1 MIHQTKSSKSIHQST
16 RPGPWM
22 LTPRPPAR
30 ASVMI
35 LDILLTPLGIC
46 HFSPQHIKKRQSA
59 KHMDVLGE
67 KSKANSLM
75 AEVKNRRRALQMN
88 IGTGPFC
95 TGKTPYTPAP
105 THEKFLVLER
115 HSNIQML
122 HSHWRFPILTKV
134 QILSASRWGIKWT
147 ISETAPQWGQSCK
160 GKCGLRWE
168 IRSHL
173 HSDSGMDS
181 EQPLQE
187 LGWGEGGGASRN
199 PETSRWEARAAGLG
213 QHPFKCASVRVK
225 KKR

>member
-1 MIHQTKSSKSIHQST
+1 
-16 RPGPWM
+16 M

-122 HSHWRFPILTKV
+122 HSH
-134 QILSASRWGIKWT
+134 
-147 ISETAPQWGQSCK
+147 
-160 GKCGLRWE
+160 
-168 IRSHL
+168 
-173 HSDSGMDS
+173 
-181 EQPLQE
+181 
-187 LGWGEGGGASRN
+187 
-199 PETSRWEARAAGLG
+199 
-213 QHPFKCASVRVK
+213 
-225 KKR
+225 